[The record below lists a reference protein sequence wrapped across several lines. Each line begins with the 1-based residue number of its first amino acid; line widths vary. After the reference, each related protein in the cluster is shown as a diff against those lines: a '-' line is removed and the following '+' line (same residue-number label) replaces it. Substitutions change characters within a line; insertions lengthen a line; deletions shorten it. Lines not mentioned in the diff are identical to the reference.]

1 MFLVL
6 GSAMFSIGGVKT
18 VIESHQTRKHGT
30 ETGSETPSGGRAS
43 SHEPLGFGC
52 QHKSR
57 VSAEKN

>member
-1 MFLVL
+1 
-6 GSAMFSIGGVKT
+6 MFSIGGVKT